1 MTIGSL
7 MLEIF
12 IPCSQSLKD
21 KRRVVHSIKD
31 RLRSHHNVA
40 VAEIDH
46 QDTHQRATLG
56 VVSIATGREQIEQLF
71 ETIRHEVERN
81 LPGDL
86 VQAEIE
92 ILR

>member
-1 MTIGSL
+1 MTIGSIL
-7 MLEIF
+7 LEIF
-12 IPCSQSLKD
+12 LPASQSLKD
-21 KRRVVHSIKD
+21 KRRVVRSLKD
-31 RLRSHHNVA
+31 RLRNRYNVA

-56 VVSIATGREQIEQLF
+56 VVSIASERLQIEQLF
-71 ETIRHEVERN
+71 EAVRAEVERN

-86 VQAEIE
+86 VQAQIE

>member
-7 MLEIF
+7 TLEIF
-12 IPCSQSLKD
+12 IPASQSLKD
-21 KRRVVHSIKD
+21 KRRVVRSLKD
-31 RLRSHHNVA
+31 RLRGRFNIA
-40 VAEIDH
+40 IAELDH
-46 QDTHQRATLG
+46 QDVHQRSTLG
-56 VVSIATGREQIEQLF
+56 IVTIAAGNTQIEQLF
-71 ETIRHEVERN
+71 EEVRREVERN

>member
-1 MTIGSL
+1 MTIASL

-12 IPCSQSLKD
+12 IPGSQSLKD
-21 KRRVVHSIKD
+21 KRRVVRSIKD

-40 VAEIDH
+40 VAEVDH

-56 VVSIATGREQIEQLF
+56 IVSIATGREQIEQLF
-71 ETIRHEVERN
+71 ESIRLEVERN
-81 LPGDL
+81 LPGHL

>member
-1 MTIGSL
+1 VTIGSIL
-7 MLEIF
+7 LEIF
-12 IPCSQSLKD
+12 LPASQSLKD
-21 KRRVVHSIKD
+21 KRRVVRSLKD
-31 RLRSHHNVA
+31 RLRSRFNVA

-56 VVSIATGREQIEQLF
+56 VVSIASGRLQIEQLF
-71 ETIRHEVERN
+71 ESVRAEVERN

>member
-7 MLEIF
+7 MLEIH
-12 IPCSQSLKD
+12 IPGSQSLKD
-21 KRRVVHSIKD
+21 KRRVLRSIKD
-31 RLRSHHNVA
+31 RLRGRFNVA
-40 VAEIDH
+40 ISEVDH
-46 QDTHQRATLG
+46 QETHQRARLG
-56 VVSIATGREQIEQLF
+56 IVSIANERFQIEQLF
-71 ETIRHEVERN
+71 ANVRLEVERN

>member
-7 MLEIF
+7 MLEIH
-12 IPCSQSLKD
+12 IPGSQSLKD
-21 KRRVVHSIKD
+21 KRRVVRSIKD
-31 RLRSHHNVA
+31 RLRHHHNVA

-46 QDTHQRATLG
+46 QDTHQRTTLG
-56 VVSIATGREQIEQLF
+56 VVSIATDRGQIEQLF
-71 ETIRHEVERN
+71 QSIRLEVERN

-86 VQAEIE
+86 LQAEVE

>member
-1 MTIGSL
+1 VTIGSIL
-7 MLEIF
+7 LEIF
-12 IPCSQSLKD
+12 LPASQSLKD
-21 KRRVVHSIKD
+21 KRRVVRSLKD
-31 RLRSHHNVA
+31 RLRNRYNVA

-56 VVSIATGREQIEQLF
+56 VVSIASERLQIEQLF
-71 ETIRHEVERN
+71 EAVRAEVERN

-86 VQAEIE
+86 VQAQIE

>member
-1 MTIGSL
+1 MTIGSIL
-7 MLEIF
+7 LEIF
-12 IPCSQSLKD
+12 LPASQSLKD
-21 KRRVVHSIKD
+21 KRRVVRSLKD
-31 RLRSHHNVA
+31 RLRSRYNVA

-56 VVSIATGREQIEQLF
+56 VVSIANERLQIEQLF
-71 ETIRHEVERN
+71 ESVRAEVERN

-86 VQAEIE
+86 VQAQIE

>member
-1 MTIGSL
+1 MTIGSM

-12 IPCSQSLKD
+12 IPASQSLKD
-21 KRRVVHSIKD
+21 KRRVVRGIKD
-31 RLRSHHNVA
+31 RLRSRHNVA
-40 VAEIDH
+40 VSEIDY

-56 VVSIATGREQIEQLF
+56 IVTIATERTQIERLF
-71 ETIRHEVERN
+71 ESIRAEVERN